1 MRKTILLVLACLVY
15 GASFAQTIY
24 TEISSE
30 RLNTVRELKIKL
42 PKDYD
47 PDSEIKHPLIIVF
60 DADYLFEPVA
70 GQVAFQTYFDDMPS
84 SIIVGVVQG
93 SEREFDGFCD
103 TVTGLPE
110 QSGLRFHDF
119 ISTELLPY
127 LDNKYNTSKFK
138 VAVGHDLMGSF
149 INSYLFKEDSEFQAY
164 VCLSP
169 DFYGALNTSIA
180 QRLEDSKKDIFYY
193 LATAEKDI
201 PIIRENVLLADSQI
215 KEVTNSNVTYYFDDF
230 TDENHYTLVSAAIAR
245 SFEKIFELYNP
256 LREKELTEK
265 VLTYEGTLDNYLLD
279 RYNRIDELF
288 GITQEI
294 SEKEFE
300 KVANVAEQREDFK
313 SLEKLGKLAK
323 KLLPESLLGTYYIA
337 HSAEKMG
344 KTKKAKKLYESA
356 LVLNDAT
363 NIDKE
368 FIASKIE
375 ELNIVLV
382 DTDIEELEELEE
394 EDNE

>member
-1 MRKTILLVLACLVY
+1 M
-15 GASFAQTIY
+15 
-24 TEISSE
+24 
-30 RLNTVRELKIKL
+30 
-42 PKDYD
+42 
-47 PDSEIKHPLIIVF
+47 
-60 DADYLFEPVA
+60 
-70 GQVAFQTYFDDMPS
+70 
-84 SIIVGVVQG
+84 
-93 SEREFDGFCD
+93 
-103 TVTGLPE
+103 
-110 QSGLRFHDF
+110 
-119 ISTELLPY
+119 
-127 LDNKYNTSKFK
+127 
-138 VAVGHDLMGSF
+138 
-149 INSYLFKEDSEFQAY
+149 
-164 VCLSP
+164 
-169 DFYGALNTSIA
+169 
-180 QRLEDSKKDIFYY
+180 
-193 LATAEKDI
+193 ATAEKDI

>member
-138 VAVGHDLMGSF
+138 VAVGHDLMG
-149 INSYLFKEDSEFQAY
+149 
-164 VCLSP
+164 
-169 DFYGALNTSIA
+169 
-180 QRLEDSKKDIFYY
+180 
-193 LATAEKDI
+193 
-201 PIIRENVLLADSQI
+201 VL
-215 KEVTNSNVTYYFDDF
+215 
-230 TDENHYTLVSAAIAR
+230 
-245 SFEKIFELYNP
+245 
-256 LREKELTEK
+256 
-265 VLTYEGTLDNYLLD
+265 
-279 RYNRIDELF
+279 
-288 GITQEI
+288 
-294 SEKEFE
+294 
-300 KVANVAEQREDFK
+300 
-313 SLEKLGKLAK
+313 
-323 KLLPESLLGTYYIA
+323 
-337 HSAEKMG
+337 
-344 KTKKAKKLYESA
+344 
-356 LVLNDAT
+356 
-363 NIDKE
+363 
-368 FIASKIE
+368 
-375 ELNIVLV
+375 
-382 DTDIEELEELEE
+382 
-394 EDNE
+394 

>member
-1 MRKTILLVLACLVY
+1 
-15 GASFAQTIY
+15 
-24 TEISSE
+24 
-30 RLNTVRELKIKL
+30 
-42 PKDYD
+42 
-47 PDSEIKHPLIIVF
+47 
-60 DADYLFEPVA
+60 
-70 GQVAFQTYFDDMPS
+70 MPS